1 MVYDVNEYDIELFGN
16 HPPMPEDIEMFNS
29 SKSKYIIF
37 GLGAIFTFVIGSK
50 YFL

>member
-29 SKSKYIIF
+29 LTKYFIF